1 MSWLDALVEQARL
14 IVALWETVR
23 AGEWKGSAVNDDDY
37 LPEERWWDPETR
49 QSSPDEEALVCVH
62 CERPLGPSTVKIC
75 PGCGVVLHAE
85 CYEDTE
91 GGNAF
96 ATEGC
101 DACRHRTYW
110 R

>member
-1 MSWLDALVEQARL
+1 MFVASVESDS
-14 IVALWETVR
+14 TVT
-23 AGEWKGSAVNDDDY
+23 EDDY
-37 LPEERWWDPETR
+37 PRHERWWDPETR
-49 QSSPDEEALVCVH
+49 PARPDEETAMCRH
-62 CERPLGPSTVKIC
+62 CDGPLGRSTVKIC
-75 PGCGVVLHAE
+75 PNCNVVLHAE

-91 GGNAF
+91 GGQAY